1 ATWELVEDMEKR
13 VLLICIGVGFLGV
26 IAAALGF
33 GAESKRIKES
43 DIDFIDSGKCTYPRT
58 PAFALGL
65 TAFLVLI
72 VAHAIINASTG
83 CICCNKLS
91 GAWVT
96 FCAVFSWLVS
106 ALGSILLLAGSLL
119 NDRHTVDERYSVDF
133 CYEVLRPWIFAKGAI
148 LGLISVTFGVLYYI
162 NISSIIHMNQMGTP
176 VNADNHGNIAMTQ
189 PQVPAQMT
197 QQPVFVPEDT
207 YNRRQFV

>member
-1 ATWELVEDMEKR
+1 MKRR

-26 IAAALGF
+26 LAAALGF
-33 GAESKRIKES
+33 GAESERIKES
-43 DIDFIDSGKCTYPRT
+43 EINFIDPGKCTYPRT

-65 TAFLVLI
+65 TAFFVLI
-72 VAHAIINASTG
+72 VAHAIINASAG

-96 FCAVFSWLVS
+96 FCAVFSWLMS
-106 ALGSILLLAGSLL
+106 ALASILLLAGSLL
-119 NDRHTVDERYSVDF
+119 NDRHTVDER
-133 CYEVLRPWIFAKGAI
+133 
-148 LGLISVTFGVLYYI
+148 
-162 NISSIIHMNQMGTP
+162 NQMGTP
-176 VNADNHGNIAMTQ
+176 SNTDNHGNIAMTQ

-197 QQPVFVPEDT
+197 QQPVFVPEET